1 MSRQLAR
8 VSVIPDAASPPSIQ
22 ITPTSLTGGSQPRS
36 SQPSFRSRPCHW
48 PKAGILSHLFQS
60 QAHSTHPQHTAP
72 TRCLQSSPGPRNSS
86 PAVLNQ
92 PCSSPSPSLLPLQL
106 IQTQAH
112 LCNSDSHGPCL
123 SLIQSQFNPA
133 IALAPVLNAD
143 PGQTPPRRHL
153 ACISYRYS
161 PTCPKASRL
170 NAPQVGPAGFNTG
183 PPGLS
188 QESSACIKDRTRS
201 RLSQKQHKIW
211 DSQ

>member
-1 MSRQLAR
+1 MIQTWPTQLT
-8 VSVIPDAASPPSIQ
+8 PSTQ
-22 ITPTSLTGGSQPRS
+22 HPR
-36 SQPSFRSRPCHW
+36 
-48 PKAGILSHLFQS
+48 A
-60 QAHSTHPQHTAP
+60 
-72 TRCLQSSPGPRNSS
+72 CLQSSPGPPNSS

-92 PCSSPSPSLLPLQL
+92 PCSSSSPSLLPLQL

-133 IALAPVLNAD
+133 IALVPVLNAD

-170 NAPQVGPAGFNTG
+170 NAPPVGPAGFNTG

-188 QESSACIKDRTRS
+188 QESSACIKFS
-201 RLSQKQHKIW
+201 RGLVLSQKQDKIW
-211 DSQ
+211 DKDSLPMGCP